1 MTDSQLLPAIAR
13 HLGHRVIVLV
23 AKQEL
28 SADPSMDK
36 GTPHT
41 HYLLGRYS
49 IKPELV
55 VERVLAGMERLGI
68 ARA

>member
-1 MTDSQLLPAIAR
+1 
-13 HLGHRVIVLV
+13 VNVLV

-28 SADPSMDK
+28 LADPSMDK
-36 GTPHT
+36 RPIS
-41 HYLLGRYS
+41 YLLGRYS